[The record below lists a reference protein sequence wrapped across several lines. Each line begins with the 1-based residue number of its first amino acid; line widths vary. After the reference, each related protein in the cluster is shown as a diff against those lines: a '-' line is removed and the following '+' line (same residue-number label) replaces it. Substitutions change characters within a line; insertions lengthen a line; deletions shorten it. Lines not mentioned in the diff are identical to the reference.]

1 MDAQAPLSRLMGKQK
16 RQKHA
21 ARITSA
27 VPTFRLPKTVE
38 KQGEALLEQ
47 QMWCWGCDVRRQ
59 EGNLLLAYGC
69 ERYPSPDPRFHSA
82 YTYALCADCTLTLW
96 GWGVWIAR
104 EGTGSIFLSRSRFRV
119 SFTPDV
125 YLYPQAWQADDLPS
139 GKSPR
144 APTAQTNTHCL
155 LAEAMTWIG
164 DYEHWLACNTEPR
177 YREAAIAAWPQR
189 RRYHGGTVSSAMTTT
204 WKTLAE
210 FIREEIHDG
219 E

>member
-1 MDAQAPLSRLMGKQK
+1 
-16 RQKHA
+16 
-21 ARITSA
+21 
-27 VPTFRLPKTVE
+27 
-38 KQGEALLEQ
+38 
-47 QMWCWGCDVRRQ
+47 MWCWGCDVRRQ

-82 YTYALCADCTLTLW
+82 YTSTLCADCVLTLW

-125 YLYPQAWQADDLPS
+125 HLYPQAWQPDNLPS
-139 GKSPR
+139 AKSPR
-144 APTAQTNTHCL
+144 DPTAQTNTCCL

-164 DYEHWLACNTEPR
+164 EYEQWLACNTEPR